1 MGSVISM
8 RIAFL
13 SFCVFP
19 LAGCVAPIPPVEVT
33 RFHVPEQIEAGG
45 FVIDAAPG
53 VNANTLE
60 FGTYSAAVTRELLRL
75 GFKAEGAPRYHVVV
89 GYERTERSVAKRSPV
104 TIGLGGGSFGS
115 HVGLGIGT
123 SFGVGGGTKG
133 LVLTRMSVQ
142 MKRASDSAV
151 LWEGRAHTESAASA
165 PAAQPGLAA
174 SKLATAL
181 FQDFP
186 GDSGRTITV
195 P

>member
-1 MGSVISM
+1 MGSVISK
-8 RIAFL
+8 RIVLL
-13 SFCVFP
+13 SLCVVP

-33 RFHVPEQIEAGG
+33 RFHVPDQIAAGG
-45 FVIDAAPG
+45 FAIEAAPG
-53 VNANTLE
+53 VDAKTLE
-60 FGTYSAAVTRELLRL
+60 FGTYSAAVTRELMRL
-75 GFKAEGAPRYHVVV
+75 GFKAEGQPAYRVLVS
-89 GYERTERSVAKRSPV
+89 YERTERSVARRSPV
-104 TIGLGGGSFGS
+104 TIGIGGGSFGS

-133 LVLTRMSVQ
+133 IVLTRMAVQ
-142 MKRASDSAV
+142 LKRASDSAV
-151 LWEGRAHTESAASA
+151 LWEGRAHTESPSNA